1 MPTNTA
7 QGWNRGQAL
16 LREARS
22 GPAYAELTRQKDR
35 DRETDDARG
44 EVSHGRITRDQAN
57 LPDRNNPRLGVA
69 ARESL
74 WLSGA

>member
-1 MPTNTA
+1 MPANTA

-16 LREARS
+16 LREAEADPRTLNLPGRKIAIARS
-22 GPAYAELTRQKDR
+22 T
-35 DRETDDARG
+35 TARA